1 MESSSDVIPEKRQE
15 VQESIEDMEDMEDLG
30 EIEILPLAEE
40 DAERISASNEPAE
53 EPEESR
59 SLSVEQMDAA
69 VSFDPM
75 LFVQLGDE
83 VVIDSATYGRTI
95 GSVYYRSQ
103 DRISVKPVGVSN
115 MLHTFDI
122 HEENGEEVYDEKD
135 GVRAIYI
142 VKKRVVESFVE
153 QQDFRVSQ
161 QIDTFDAEGNAYHSY
176 EIVMVDQEADAIVI
190 RQIGEEDTY
199 RLAFDYIGISSDEP
213 FAVISP
219 HPHVEEQQ
227 NEEDQEQED
236 LDNQEAQAAQ
246 EQEQEAQEEEED
258 EIQVMGEIEI
268 MRPTIYVKAESY
280 EQSIPDALQKMDALN
295 DHLTSLTDAE
305 RNDPRAL
312 RAARVLVELLFE
324 LKQATVAYLPD
335 GSIQGVKDV
344 SAATL
349 SELLDRAAIPLGR
362 PVLHVTKTLYSP
374 ENEDHEEAEYDTD
387 QIRMIDFQEELSR
400 MITPAQK
407 AVRATGAVQGSGKEW
422 YDQQQFMTQYM
433 SPWTPLD
440 MGDPIWGAQ
449 QDSEFFRNMP
459 PVCRSDSDIVCRLA
473 DTISGYH
480 PSHDEKNPHPIMDEI
495 PFGIER
501 ALGITYRK
509 GHGRGKQLH
518 LSEEKATL
526 QSYLLFPMSAVT
538 EMGATRTYHLAT
550 DSGRSHLPRR
560 TMTQLLETLGD
571 PKEVGTS
578 RDILLFDVTGNTL
591 GNIPLADYV
600 EGLTIPSLGVGD
612 AFSVLQ
618 HIGMDHMELHADTLH
633 ALDLHVS
640 SYQSTLL
647 STLSTLRS
655 MLSEM
660 PVVAPEPHPLIENP
674 VVFDLLRSEYLLVNA
689 MEEYER
695 TNPSL
700 AQSDIGKMAYLLK
713 HHANYVQVVA
723 GKNTV
728 EIAKALVRA
737 NHENYLENRRTH
749 DMIQQNEKQAGVLP
763 IKNTCSHVSDL
774 VRIRREKED
783 ADRFALLMKFVKRY
797 QGTHDAQW
805 VNCVV
810 CKEHLI
816 CVHERLQLHAY
827 LHATEKHVIEKEI
840 LLTCSG
846 GQFQGHYICRIC
858 GQTIRE
864 LDLDTS
870 MKFDGD
876 GRPITGRA
884 VLVDEE
890 ADVENMLE
898 ILVTTPVS
906 QAAPIM
912 NLSAEEL
919 PCYHILR
926 DIVEY
931 IGIPVTQ
938 EAYMKMI
945 WAVMDYLHE
954 YEVQEKATRTPV
966 TDARHLI
973 MAAAVILLIEIQ
985 THVPSYV
992 IRTVLP
998 DCPVPE
1004 RGSPFHGYPLV
1015 EDKSQKQGMEYM
1027 ACVIS
1032 SMKNNTTV
1040 WSRTGFLTMDIK
1052 KRRKGTLIF
1061 MEQILERILPD
1072 VVIQARLYDKRQ
1084 EKVEHHTRDQIS
1096 PSFLPEQLILSP
1108 ADAAQDA
1115 ITPEVA
1121 RMTGNAGKRA
1131 LVTLWIRQAHHHARE
1146 TALLIRGSV
1155 FSETSCCV
1163 APLVQPGMGW
1173 KSGDFHGDLPVRA
1186 LQPLQQ
1192 GQMLLTHFMP
1202 RPLDNDVVD
1211 PNPDLYYRLFLKYC
1225 FQGPKMGHTHEP
1237 NLLNT
1242 CSWCGFQF
1250 PTHLS
1255 VMDTDTEGKAALA
1268 SQNVVTGTAEF
1279 TALLDTIHRV
1289 NHVTPPSY
1297 SMGWKTILLRMAD
1310 QMNKLAVQAPRDEII
1325 QALMAHLEKN
1335 DSPSPFPSDNHD
1347 HLEDRGDWKTI
1358 LRNAMNQIASQDLRV
1373 SRSDI
1378 LSVVET
1384 ILIMNQFGA
1393 VQPPPL
1399 MEWQHVLS
1407 ETTTRMLRLPPDAAR
1422 DDIVVA
1428 MGPLSDLSVAS
1439 EALVTKQCQTFRLQQ
1454 ALPLLKTIAA
1464 LPWVAFFQV
1473 IQSYFIVPLQRVL
1486 SGFTNDALFFSY
1498 ELQQELSVLHVT
1510 EDLEPILERER
1521 KLQSQLRDE
1530 LPEVTVEKIQYLV
1543 DQWRVMLSYSST
1555 IRPMSVPGREQTLAY
1570 LQRAILYG
1578 PLAMLLSPSAADA
1591 IQSATDSSS
1600 EHLARM
1606 IAYLLAK
1613 YNKERISYNDQE
1625 LKNKL
1630 AIREEKE
1637 RVNIIA
1643 EFNALSD
1650 EERAMELMNK
1660 RKGLGKWAVGG
1671 TKLIYAYDKEYHD
1684 QEREKRI
1691 RAGIVEEDWEWE
1703 DEGKDEGED
1712 EGDRVGEEEEEGY
1725 DHNQHADDDYE

>member
-1 MESSSDVIPEKRQE
+1 MESSSEQIPEEIQE
-15 VQESIEDMEDMEDLG
+15 DPVMGPVEIDMDENPQEPIEDQGAIEELGDIGEVLPQEDKKED
-30 EIEILPLAEE
+30 EE
-40 DAERISASNEPAE
+40 
-53 EPEESR
+53 R

-69 VSFDPM
+69 MSYDPM
-75 LFVQLGDE
+75 FFIQLGDE
-83 VVIDSATYGRTI
+83 VLIDSLTYGRTI
-95 GSVYYRSQ
+95 GTVYYRSQ

-122 HEENGEEVYDEKD
+122 HDEDGEGVYDEKD
-135 GVRAIYI
+135 GVSAIYI
-142 VKKRVVESFVE
+142 VKKHVVESFVE

-161 QIDTFDAEGNAYHSY
+161 QIDTFDANGKPYHSY
-176 EIVMVDQEADAIVI
+176 DIVEVKKEEDAIVI
-190 RQIGEEDTY
+190 RQIGEEKTY
-199 RLAFDYIGISSDEP
+199 LLEFNYVGISSDEP
-213 FAVISP
+213 FAVISS
-219 HPHVEEQQ
+219 HVEKRDAEQEQ
-227 NEEDQEQED
+227 SQDQAEQDQEQEQSQD
-236 LDNQEAQAAQ
+236 Q
-246 EQEQEAQEEEED
+246 EQEQLQEQAQAEQEQQEDEED

-295 DHLTSLTDAE
+295 DHLSSLTDAE
-305 RNDPRAL
+305 RKDPRTL
-312 RAARVLVELLFE
+312 RAARILVELLFE
-324 LKQATVAYLPD
+324 LKQATVAYGTD
-335 GSIQGVKDV
+335 GSVQGVKDV

-349 SELLDRAAIPLGR
+349 SELMDRASLPLGR

-374 ENEDHEEAEYDTD
+374 EEDHEEAEYNTD
-387 QIRMIDFQEELSR
+387 QIHMIDFEDELMR

-407 AVRATGAVQGSGKEW
+407 AVSTGSGAVQGISREW

-433 SPWTPLD
+433 SPWTPHEKGEPLWSAK
-440 MGDPIWGAQ
+440 G
-449 QDSEFFRNMP
+449 DSEFFRNMP
-459 PVCRSDSDIVCRLA
+459 PVCRPETPCRLA
-473 DTISGYH
+473 DTISGYRH
-480 PSHDEKNPHPIMDEI
+480 SQNKEDSHPILDEI

-509 GHGRGKQLH
+509 GANRRRQLH
-518 LSEEKATL
+518 LPEESATL
-526 QSYLLFPMSAVT
+526 QSYLLFPMSAVA
-538 EMGATRTYHLAT
+538 EMGSTRTHHLAT

-560 TMTQLLETLGD
+560 MMTQLLETLGE
-571 PKEVGTS
+571 PKEVGTT

-618 HIGMDHMELHADTLH
+618 HIGMDQMELHADTLH
-633 ALDLHVS
+633 ALDLQIS
-640 SYQSTLL
+640 SYQSTLV
-647 STLSTLRS
+647 STLSTLRT
-655 MLSEM
+655 MLSEI
-660 PVVAPEPHPLIENP
+660 PVTAPEIYPLMENP
-674 VVFDLLRSEYLLVNA
+674 AVFDILRSEPLLVNT

-695 TNPSL
+695 TNPSF
-700 AQSDIGKMAYLLK
+700 ADSDLGKMAYLLK
-713 HHANYVQVVA
+713 HHSNYVQVVA
-723 GKNTV
+723 GKNTI
-728 EIAKALVRA
+728 EIAKARVSA
-737 NHENYLENRRTH
+737 SHENYLENRRTN
-749 DMIQQNEKQAGVLP
+749 DMIQANEEHAGVRP
-763 IKNTCSHVSDL
+763 IRNTCSHVSDL

-783 ADRFALLMKFVKRY
+783 TDRFPLLMKFVKRY
-797 QGTHDAQW
+797 QGTHDEQW

-816 CVHERLQLHAY
+816 CVHERLQLQAY
-827 LHATEKHVIEKEI
+827 LHTTERHMIEKEI

-846 GQFQGHYICRIC
+846 GQFQGKYICRIC

-864 LDLDTS
+864 LEVDMS

-876 GRPITGRA
+876 GKPVTGRA
-884 VLVDEE
+884 VLVDDDAEL
-890 ADVENMLE
+890 DDLLD
-898 ILVTTPVS
+898 ILVTAPVE
-906 QAAPIM
+906 AAPVI

-926 DIVEY
+926 DMVEY

-938 EAYMKMI
+938 DAYMKMI
-945 WAVMDYLHE
+945 WAVMDYIHV
-954 YEVQEKATRTPV
+954 YEVEEKATRTPV

-973 MAAAVILLIEIQ
+973 MSAAVILLIEIQ

-1015 EDKSQKQGMEYM
+1015 EDKSQRQGMEYM
-1027 ACVIS
+1027 ACAIS

-1052 KRRKGTLIF
+1052 KRRKGTLVF
-1061 MEQILERILPD
+1061 MEQILEKVLPD

-1084 EKVEHHTRDQIS
+1084 EKVELHTHDQIS
-1096 PSFLPEQLILSP
+1096 STFLPEQIILSP

-1121 RMTGNAGKRA
+1121 SMTGNAGKRA

-1173 KSGDFHGDLPVRA
+1173 KSGAFHGDLPMRA

-1192 GQMLLTHFMP
+1192 GQMLLTHFIP
-1202 RPLDNDVVD
+1202 RTLDNDVV
-1211 PNPDLYYRLFLKYC
+1211 NPDADLYYRLFLKYC
-1225 FQGPKMGHTHEP
+1225 FHGPRMGHAHEL
-1237 NLLNT
+1237 NLLNICT
-1242 CSWCGFQF
+1242 WCGFEF
-1250 PTHLS
+1250 PKHPS
-1255 VMDTDTEGKAALA
+1255 IMDTDTEGKAALA
-1268 SQNVVTGTAEF
+1268 SQNIMTGTAEF

-1297 SMGWKTILLRMAD
+1297 SMGWKTILLEMA
-1310 QMNKLAVQAPRDEII
+1310 NKISTLEVQAPRNEIM
-1325 QALMAHLEKN
+1325 QAMTAHLER
-1335 DSPSPFPSDNHD
+1335 SAPFPKD
-1347 HLEDRGDWKTI
+1347 HENGSDWKGI
-1358 LRNAMNQIASQDLRV
+1358 LAEAMNQITSQDLRV

-1378 LSVVET
+1378 ISVVET
-1384 ILIMNQFGA
+1384 IMIMNQFGA

-1399 MEWQHVLS
+1399 MEWQSVLS
-1407 ETTTRMLRLPPDAAR
+1407 ETTTRMLRLPPDAER

-1439 EALVTKQCQTFRLQQ
+1439 ESLVTKQCQTFRLQQ
-1454 ALPLLKTIAA
+1454 ALPLLKNIAG

-1473 IQSYFIVPLQRVL
+1473 IQSYMIVPLQRML
-1486 SGFTNDALFFSY
+1486 SGFADDALFFSY
-1498 ELQQELSVLHVT
+1498 ELQEELSYFHIK
-1510 EDLEPILERER
+1510 EDLEPILDRER

-1543 DQWRVMLSYSST
+1543 HQLRAMLSYSST
-1555 IRPMSVPGREQTLAY
+1555 IRPMSVPGREHTLAY

-1578 PLAMLLSPSAADA
+1578 PLAMLLSPSSQDA

-1600 EHLARM
+1600 EHLARI

-1613 YNKERISYNDQE
+1613 YNKERITYNEQE
-1625 LKNKL
+1625 LKNKI

-1637 RVNIIA
+1637 RVNIVA
-1643 EFNALSD
+1643 EFNTLSD

-1671 TKLIYAYDKEYHD
+1671 TKLIYAYDKEYYD
-1684 QEREKRI
+1684 QEREKRLQ
-1691 RAGIVEEDWEWE
+1691 AGIMDDMDDMGDMGDMG
-1703 DEGKDEGED
+1703 DENDEPF
-1712 EGDRVGEEEEEGY
+1712 EEEGY
-1725 DHNQHADDDYE
+1725 DNNQHADDDNE